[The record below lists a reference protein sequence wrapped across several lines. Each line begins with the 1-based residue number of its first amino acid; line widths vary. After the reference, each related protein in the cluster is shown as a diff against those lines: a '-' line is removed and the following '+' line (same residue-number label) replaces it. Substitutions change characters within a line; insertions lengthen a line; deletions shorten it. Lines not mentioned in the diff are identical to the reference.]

1 MMSAPV
7 FLLYLGS
14 LGIHSL
20 KREGL
25 CELSSPAS
33 GAELPWVCWKLLLSV
48 FPGWALSRA
57 PVPCQ
62 SHSHLTQIRSR
73 WGYFF
78 LQQSKMSSAW
88 TQFAVG
94 VGVQKACAQMT
105 SLSPTPLAKQNPAIC
120 ETWPWW
126 TARSAMVGGL
136 ILLFRAINF
145 QLTYKV
151 RTQEALVPKHDNVKC
166 CWGSCWRNDT
176 SPDVGCGGLLPH
188 GVS

>member
-1 MMSAPV
+1 MNWAP
-7 FLLYLGS
+7 LHLERSCPECAGS
-14 LGIHSL
+14 SCCQCSL
-20 KREGL
+20 AGP
-25 CELSSPAS
+25 SPEHQCRAR
-33 GAELPWVCWKLLLSV
+33 AILILLS
-48 FPGWALSRA
+48 PLK
-57 PVPCQ
+57 
-62 SHSHLTQIRSR
+62 IRSR

-126 TARSAMVGGL
+126 TACSAVVGGL

-176 SPDVGCGGLLPH
+176 SPDVGCGGLPPH